1 MDVDFIGCGSPE
13 GGVGLGGGVDSAVK
27 AEWRSYVVVVIVVW
41 VVGAAKVDLDRVVLC
56 ADA

>member
-1 MDVDFIGCGSPE
+1 MLILSVAVARRAE
-13 GGVGLGGGVDSAVK
+13 VGLGSGVDSAVK
-27 AEWRSYVVVVIVVW
+27 AEWRSYVAVVIVVW